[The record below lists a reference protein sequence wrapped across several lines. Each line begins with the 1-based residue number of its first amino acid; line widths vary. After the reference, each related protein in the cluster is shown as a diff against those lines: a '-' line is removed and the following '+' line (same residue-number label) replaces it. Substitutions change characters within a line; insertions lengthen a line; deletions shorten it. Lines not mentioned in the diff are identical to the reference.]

1 MVKKAVKAKKP
12 EPKKEEGA
20 KTYHIAKRASDGKWQ
35 VKFAS
40 GEIAIKLFDTQAEA
54 IDYAKEHGR
63 QSKRQHPRSFPQGE
77 DAQSLSFFLD
87 KNGRPRIIRKPS
99 FAASVVQW

>member
-35 VKFAS
+35 VKLAN
-40 GEIAIKLFDTQAEA
+40 GQIAIKLFDTQAEA
-54 IDYAKEHGR
+54 IDYAKNMAGNQKGSIRVH
-63 QSKRQHPRSFPQGE
+63 
-77 DAQSLSFFLD
+77 SL
-87 KNGRPRIIRKPS
+87 KGKMRKE
-99 FAASVVQW
+99 

>member
-1 MVKKAVKAKKP
+1 MEKKAAKASAKAKKP

-35 VKFAS
+35 VKLAS

-54 IDYAKEHGR
+54 IEYAKKMAEN
-63 QSKRQHPRSFPQGE
+63 Q
-77 DAQSLSFFLD
+77 
-87 KNGRPRIIRKPS
+87 NGSIRVH
-99 FAASVVQW
+99 SVKGKMRKA